1 MAKTYKYK
9 AFGLIIESSFEIP
22 ELEKADGI
30 TNVTIVFG
38 TTPACID
45 QPIATGARF
54 QASEKE
60 FLLTVDNIATYY
72 VKNGSDIIVQK
83 EQDANS
89 EALRLFLLGSALG
102 ALLHQRGLLPLHAS
116 AIEINGSAI
125 AICGT
130 SGSGKST
137 IAASFIEE
145 KYPLLTDDI
154 CVIDFIK
161 DKPVILPGY
170 PQMKLWADTVTY
182 LGKNPGS
189 YRKIRPDLE
198 KHGIA
203 FHTHFSQN
211 LLPLKH
217 IFILS
222 VKNTEGIEVKEIKGM
237 EKFNA
242 IKSHTYRFN
251 FTEGLR
257 SRTGHLKQSSML
269 AKNAGITKII
279 RPRKGFFDKE
289 IRAIIKNIIL

>member
-1 MAKTYKYK
+1 MNMKTISISRP
-9 AFGLIIESSFEIP
+9 GEII
-22 ELEKADGI
+22 
-30 TNVTIVFG
+30 
-38 TTPACID
+38 
-45 QPIATGARF
+45 
-54 QASEKE
+54 
-60 FLLTVDNIATYY
+60 LT
-72 VKNGSDIIVQK
+72 
-83 EQDANS
+83 E
-89 EALRLFLLGSALG
+89 
-102 ALLHQRGLLPLHAS
+102 
-116 AIEINGSAI
+116 
-125 AICGT
+125 
-130 SGSGKST
+130 
-137 IAASFIEE
+137 
-145 KYPLLTDDI
+145 
-154 CVIDFIK
+154 K
-161 DKPVILPGY
+161 DKPAAGNGEVLL
-170 PQMKLWADTVTY
+170 KLKYVGFCGSDLSTY